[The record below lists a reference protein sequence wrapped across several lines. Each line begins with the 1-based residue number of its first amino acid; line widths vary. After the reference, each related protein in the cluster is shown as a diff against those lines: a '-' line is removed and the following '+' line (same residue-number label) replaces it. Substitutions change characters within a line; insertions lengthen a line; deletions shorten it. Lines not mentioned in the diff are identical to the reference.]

1 MGRGGGKWRGVAR
14 VNEFLLLRIHILKK
28 KKKLFFFFW
37 GGGGGGGVKGRVCG
51 GGG

>member
-28 KKKLFFFFW
+28 KKKLFFFF
-37 GGGGGGGVKGRVCG
+37 GGGGGGGGEGPGVWG
-51 GGG
+51 GG